1 MSHFLSIDDLAH
13 PSLTDLQQAAIEYT
27 SSNPVRFDRDTMMST
42 AIQKTGL
49 DHWGSLDFIQRL
61 DLQIAAVEQDTG
73 LNPLGRLSIYNDM
86 VRYLANRLQFE
97 AYRLKHPEYDQ
108 IALEDPLVVVGLPR
122 SGTTHLLNMMA
133 ADPRLQS
140 IPYWESRQPFVIAT
154 EQASWD
160 DQDPRY
166 QRCAQEW
173 AMSEQLLPL
182 LKAMHE
188 MSPDHVHE
196 ELELENLDF
205 SSYNLDW
212 MARVPAWRDFYL
224 SQNQAPHYLY
234 MKQVLKAV
242 VKLNQLKQQLKLQRQ
257 VLQVRRVNFKEA

>member
-1 MSHFLSIDDLAH
+1 
-13 PSLTDLQQAAIEYT
+13 
-27 SSNPVRFDRDTMMST
+27 
-42 AIQKTGL
+42 
-49 DHWGSLDFIQRL
+49 
-61 DLQIAAVEQDTG
+61 
-73 LNPLGRLSIYNDM
+73 
-86 VRYLANRLQFE
+86 
-97 AYRLKHPEYDQ
+97 
-108 IALEDPLVVVGLPR
+108 
-122 SGTTHLLNMMA
+122 MA

-242 VKLNQLKQQLKLQRQ
+242 QHCRIHQGFGEAAHNRWVLKCPQHLEQLP
-257 VLQVRRVNFKEA
+257 VLADTFPKATLVITHRDPVDVIASIVTMEAPV